1 MAWFRF
7 SALPAVIVA
16 AFVCL
21 IAVPAFAQTGSA
33 APASNPAPDTGRL
46 DQLERE
52 VAELKAQIAGLKNG
66 PSDTGRIAE
75 LERKVEVLAG
85 EIEKMRI
92 GEAAQATVSEN
103 GLGPAASKVYHAERG
118 LSIGGYGEV
127 FYQRFQKGGPKSDPA
142 SEKTSEVDLR
152 RAVLYFGY
160 KFDDKWL
167 LNSEVEYEH
176 GLGAEVEFAYLDYLW
191 KPQMSF
197 RAGRL
202 LLPVG
207 LINELHEPTVY
218 LGANRPDI
226 ETLIIPST
234 WREDGFGLFGQAGPF
249 SYRTYLVAGFNAEG
263 FTDQGLVEGRQEGV
277 QSKADDIAWV
287 GRLDY
292 TGVPG
297 LLAGG
302 SVYTGNSGQGIRNGT
317 GRRLGVATKL
327 YEGHLEWKW
336 RGLEFRVLGVEST
349 LGDVAALNAALGR
362 TGEASIGSK
371 LQGYYVQ
378 LGYDLLAGVGAGV
391 GGHGGRSLTPYA
403 RYESYDTQKEVPA
416 GFRRNPANDVSSL
429 TLGVAFKPID
439 QIVLKADY
447 QKYDNAAKTG
457 VDQVHVLLGYIF

>member
-1 MAWFRF
+1 MISFRGRGICGF
-7 SALPAVIVA
+7 VLAVLISLIALPV
-16 AFVCL
+16 FG
-21 IAVPAFAQTGSA
+21 QT
-33 APASNPAPDTGRL
+33 DRIE
-46 DQLERE
+46 QLERE
-52 VAELKAQIAGLKNG
+52 VAELKAQIADLKNG

-92 GEAAQATVSEN
+92 GEAAQATVSEH

-127 FYQRFQKGGPKSDPA
+127 LYQRFQEGGTKSDPA
-142 SEKTSEVDLR
+142 SEKTSEIDLR

-176 GLGAEVEFAYLDYLW
+176 GLGAEVEFAYIDYLW

-234 WREDGFGLFGQAGPF
+234 WRENGFGLFGQAGPF

-302 SVYTGNSGQGIRNGT
+302 SVYTGNSGQGLRSSDQNGT

-336 RGLEFRVLGVEST
+336 RGLEFRALGVEST

-378 LGYDLLAGVGAGV
+378 LGYDVLAGRS
-391 GGHGGRSLTPYA
+391 GGKSLTPYA
-403 RYESYDTQKEVPA
+403 RYESYDTQKEVPS

>member
-1 MAWFRF
+1 MISFRWRGLPGF
-7 SALPAVIVA
+7 VLAVLISLIALPV
-16 AFVCL
+16 FG
-21 IAVPAFAQTGSA
+21 QT
-33 APASNPAPDTGRL
+33 DRIE
-46 DQLERE
+46 QLERE
-52 VAELKAQIAGLKNG
+52 VTELKAQIADLKNG
-66 PSDTGRIAE
+66 ASDTGRIAE

-92 GEAAQATVSEN
+92 GEAAQATVSEH

-127 FYQRFQKGGPKSDPA
+127 LYQRFGAGPN

-207 LINELHEPTVY
+207 LINELHEPIVY

-226 ETLIIPST
+226 ETLIIPTT

-277 QSKADDIAWV
+277 ESKADDVAWV

-302 SVYTGNSGQGIRNGT
+302 SIYTGNSGQGIRSVSE
-317 GRRLGVATKL
+317 RRLGVATKL

-336 RGLEFRVLGVEST
+336 RGLEVCALGVEST

-378 LGYDLLAGVGAGV
+378 LGYDLLAGVGASV

-416 GFRRNPANDVSSL
+416 GFLRNPANDVSSL
-429 TLGVAFKPID
+429 TLGIAFKPID

-457 VDQVHVLLGYIF
+457 VDQIHVLLGYIF